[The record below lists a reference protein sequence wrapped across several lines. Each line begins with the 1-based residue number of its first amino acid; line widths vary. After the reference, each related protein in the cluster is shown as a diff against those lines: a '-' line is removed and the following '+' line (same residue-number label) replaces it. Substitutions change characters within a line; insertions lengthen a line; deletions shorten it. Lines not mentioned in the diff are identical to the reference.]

1 MKLGDLAP
9 GQSFRLPHP
18 NSPTFTITEHIPGNP
33 AALTVAWCVAPNLE
47 RLVPKANGDNAH
59 RQDESEHLFSAE
71 TVVAD
76 YCDFADG
83 I

>member
-1 MKLGDLAP
+1 MRLADLQP
-9 GQSFRLPHP
+9 GATFRLPHP
-18 NSPTFTITEHIPGNP
+18 ASPMFTIISHIPGNP

-47 RLVPKANGDNAH
+47 RLVPKANGDNRHIA
-59 RQDESEHLFSAE
+59 DESDHIFSAE

-76 YCDFADG
+76 YCDEAGG